1 MGKKKEEEMT
11 EEKLKGQLNYAQKI
25 INVLQTKLNESNG
38 TIVQLEAQIQIANE
52 ERESLLKQVKEVG
65 IVPDI
70 KKE

>member
-11 EEKLKGQLNYAQKI
+11 EEKLKGQLNYAQKL
-25 INVLQTKLNESNG
+25 INVLQTKLNDSNG

-65 IVPDI
+65 IVPDT
-70 KKE
+70 K